1 MCLIF
6 DVFQFSRSIPGPTVS
21 VSNFARF
28 SMFLAIS
35 QVLQCVFLILHF
47 FQCFSPYGRSYSV
60 CVSFSNIFLF
70 CFLTIVHVPQCVFL
84 IFHVFYCFSPH
95 YKSYTVCFSFSMIC
109 SFLAIIQAL
118 QCSFLIVHVFKCFSP
133 YSSSNGFCV
142 SFSTFFQFS
151 RHIPGETVFVSH
163 FPRFS
168 VF

>member
-1 MCLIF
+1 MYFSFFTFFTVPCHIPGPKVCVSHLALFSVFLAIWQVSQCLCLIF
-6 DVFQFSRSIPGPTVS
+6 QYFFFS
-21 VSNFARF
+21 
-28 SMFLAIS
+28 
-35 QVLQCVFLILHF
+35 
-47 FQCFSPYGRSYSV
+47 
-60 CVSFSNIFLF
+60 
-70 CFLTIVHVPQCVFL
+70 FLTIVHVPQCVFL

>member
-1 MCLIF
+1 M
-6 DVFQFSRSIPGPTVS
+6 VFI
-21 VSNFARF
+21 
-28 SMFLAIS
+28 FLAVI
-35 QVLQCVFLILHF
+35 QVLWCVFLLLHVF
-47 FQCFSPYGRSYSV
+47 HCSLPYPSFYSV
-60 CVSFSNIFLF
+60 CFSFGTFFGVSRHMAGHTVFVSHFPIFFFFS
-70 CFLTIVHVPQCVFL
+70 FLTIVHVPQCVFL

-109 SFLAIIQAL
+109 SFLDIIQAL